1 MRSIISFWNQSSIL
15 ATALYRKPLLLTFA
29 AIGAFSAILFLPLS
43 SASPLWPVSA
53 LLAVCANVGFGAS
66 VVAMNA
72 YLPSLARDS
81 PEVVQVFSDFPSSC
95 ESRSEDAAVA
105 AGADGELEHLEEV
118 SAPLLGYPTHA
129 SASQSNYNIAL
140 SRATSRISSL
150 GIASGYGAGII
161 LLLVALIPVTRM
173 HGSTFSLRLAIGLS
187 GIWWAV
193 FSIPAAIWL
202 PNAANDEDSSV
213 ESGATKLEN
222 NWTFS
227 SEITAAWKRLG
238 VMLRWREIKR
248 LQHTFRYLAAWF
260 LLSDGLF
267 VISQLNTPINLAI

>member
-1 MRSIISFWNQSSIL
+1 MRSTISFWNLSSIL
-15 ATALYRKPLLLTFA
+15 VAALYRKPLLLTFA

-53 LLAVCANVGFGAS
+53 LLAIFANVGFGAS

-72 YLPSLARDS
+72 YLLSLAKDS
-81 PEVVQVFSDFPSSC
+81 PEVAQAKFDLPSSC
-95 ESRSEDAAVA
+95 ESQNEEATLAAS
-105 AGADGELEHLEEV
+105 ADDELGHSLEQV
-118 SAPLLGYPTHA
+118 SSPLLGYPIHSGT
-129 SASQSNYNIAL
+129 SQSNYDAAL

-161 LLLVALIPVTRM
+161 LLLVALVPVTRL

-187 GIWWAV
+187 GIWWAL

-202 PNAANDEDSSV
+202 PNATNIEESPVEYGTVNRDND
-213 ESGATKLEN
+213 
-222 NWTFS
+222 WTFS
-227 SEITAAWKRLG
+227 SEIAAAWRRLG

-260 LLSDGLF
+260 LLSDGPS
-267 VISQLNTPINLAI
+267 VIL

>member
-1 MRSIISFWNQSSIL
+1 M
-15 ATALYRKPLLLTFA
+15 AALYRKPLLLTFA

-43 SASPLWPVSA
+43 SSSPLWPVSA
-53 LLAVCANVGFGAS
+53 LLAIFANVGFGAS

-72 YLPSLARDS
+72 YLPSLAKDS
-81 PEVVQVFSDFPSSC
+81 PDVVEVYSALSSSC
-95 ESRSEDAAVA
+95 EDQNENTALAAS
-105 AGADGELEHLEEV
+105 ADGELEASLEEV
-118 SAPLLGYPTHA
+118 SSPLLGHPIHA
-129 SASQSNYNIAL
+129 GASHSSYNTAL

-161 LLLVALIPVTRM
+161 LLLVALVPVTRLQ
-173 HGSTFSLRLAIGLS
+173 GSTFSLRLAIGLS
-187 GIWWAV
+187 GIWWAL

-202 PNAANDEDSSV
+202 PNASNID
-213 ESGATKLEN
+213 ESGAIKPDSD
-222 NWTFS
+222 WTFS
-227 SEITAAWKRLG
+227 SEIAAAWKRLG

-267 VISQLNTPINLAI
+267 VISQVNRYS